1 MDTTNEKRD
10 NSIWVLL
17 GGIGAMVALVVGI
30 AATQTAQ
37 QRQRRAPNVT
47 ERLRNLPN
55 SVPDVLKRQMTR
67 QAQKTASQSV
77 SSGLRSAWDTT
88 MGGMRNQQRAR
99 RGATSAVQGSIMS
112 TGSSLGQATGHMASS
127 VTGFVL
133 STLWRLGWL
142 AVASAVLMLVYLPDP
157 RKRERFLGTAR
168 KYYDQ
173 ARGTVSNVG
182 QSVSQNVSQQAESAE
197 QNLKNQG

>member
-1 MDTTNEKRD
+1 MDSTNEKRD

-17 GGIGAMVALVVGI
+17 GSIGALLALV
-30 AATQTAQ
+30 AAIPTIKAAQ
-37 QRQRRAPNVT
+37 QRRETDIAARPC
-47 ERLRNLPN
+47 NL
-55 SVPDVLKRQMTR
+55 SSSMPDIIKRQMTR
-67 QAQKTASQSV
+67 QAQKTTSQSI
-77 SSGLRSAWDTT
+77 SAGLRSAWDSA
-88 MGGMRNQQRAR
+88 MGGMRTQRRAR
-99 RGATSAVQGSIMS
+99 RGVTSAVQGSIMS
-112 TGSSLGQATGHMASS
+112 TGSSLGQATGHVASS

-157 RKRERFLGTAR
+157 KQRERFLGTAR

-182 QSVSQNVSQQAESAE
+182 QSVSQNLSQQAANAE